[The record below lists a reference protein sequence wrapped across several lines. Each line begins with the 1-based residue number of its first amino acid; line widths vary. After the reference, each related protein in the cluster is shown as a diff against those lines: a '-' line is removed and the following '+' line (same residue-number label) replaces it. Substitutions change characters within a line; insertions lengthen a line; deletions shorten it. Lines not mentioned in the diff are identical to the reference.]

1 MMRIVVDAN
10 VILSALL
17 GGSARFILFDRRFEF
32 VTAEFTYGEV
42 RRYLPR
48 VAEKSGVSP
57 SALEDALA
65 LIPFVRYPRQYY
77 QRAMPRARRALRR
90 IDPHDAD
97 ILALYF
103 VEGTYLWSEDK
114 GFELV
119 TPKIRLLK
127 TKDFF

>member
-1 MMRIVVDAN
+1 MIRIVVDAN

-17 GGSARFILFDRRFEF
+17 GGSARFVLFDSRFEF

-48 VAEKSGVSP
+48 VAEKSEVSITE
-57 SALEDALA
+57 LEDALS
-65 LIPFVRYPRQYY
+65 LIPLVRHPRQYY
-77 QRAMPRARRALRR
+77 RRVMPRARQALRR
-90 IDPHDAD
+90 IDPYDAD

-103 VEGTYLWSEDK
+103 VEGTYLWSEDR
-114 GFELV
+114 GFERV